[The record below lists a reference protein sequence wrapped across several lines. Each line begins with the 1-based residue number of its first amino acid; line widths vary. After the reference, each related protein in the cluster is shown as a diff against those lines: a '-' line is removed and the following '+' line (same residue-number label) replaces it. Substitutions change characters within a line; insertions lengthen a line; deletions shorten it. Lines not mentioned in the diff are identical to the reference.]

1 MAPKRVICAVLV
13 LLVLALSSA
22 ACTWLTV
29 PSPNDISQQ
38 SPETTPPNQSPAPTP
53 APEPPPTPLPSK
65 ELKLIAVGDIML
77 SANRAA
83 GKQMAQKG
91 YKYPFEAVKGILEK
105 GDITFANMESPIST
119 LGTKLPGKGIT
130 FRTDPMV
137 LDGLKYAGIDIL
149 SLANNHILDYDD
161 PALLDTLRLLDE
173 ADIQRIGAGQ
183 NLAEARKPAIIEK
196 NGLKVAFL
204 AYSDMADIYFS
215 NKYKKV
221 FAASDDRPG
230 VAPTDIDMILE
241 DVAAVRP
248 QVDIV
253 IVSLHWGVEDSNDT
267 TDQQKEMAHRII
279 DAGADAILGH
289 HPHVLQG
296 VEIYRGKFIAY
307 SLGNFVF
314 DQLKENNKQS
324 MILELDFKD
333 DRWTA
338 GKAYPVYMQ
347 EKGHPV
353 IATGQQGTN
362 ILNKIAGL
370 SKAMGTEVKVEQSDV
385 AFDVTQQ

>member
-1 MAPKRVICAVLV
+1 MALKRVICAMSI
-13 LLVLALSSA
+13 LLMLAASST

-53 APEPPPTPLPSK
+53 APEPPPAPLPSK

-91 YKYPFEAVKGILEK
+91 YKYPFEAVKGILEE

-119 LGTKLPGKGIT
+119 VGTKLPGKGIT

-173 ADIQRIGAGQ
+173 ADIQRAGAGQ

-221 FAASDDRPG
+221 FAAADDRAG

-253 IVSLHWGVEDSNDT
+253 IVSLHWGVEDSNNT

-296 VEIYRGKFIAY
+296 VEIYKGKPIAY

-333 DRWTA
+333 DRWVA

-353 IATGQQGTN
+353 IATGQKGTN
-362 ILNKIAGL
+362 ILNKIAEL
-370 SKAMGTEVKVEQSDV
+370 SETMGTKVKVEQNDV
-385 AFDVTQQ
+385 LFDIIAQ